1 MKNVFSL
8 LHIVNCDV
16 KYVSF
21 FSVPEFQCPQ
31 ECTCKRYEEK
41 SELRLKSLHCQLTK
55 TKNSSSNI
63 TTSSASL
70 QYFMERPDIFQDIQ
84 SFSLEGY
91 TSLQNLTSSSLP
103 LGKIKKTHSI

>member
-1 MKNVFSL
+1 MKYL
-8 LHIVNCDV
+8 
-16 KYVSF
+16 SF

-63 TTSSASL
+63 TTTSSASL

-103 LGKIKKTHSI
+103 LGKI